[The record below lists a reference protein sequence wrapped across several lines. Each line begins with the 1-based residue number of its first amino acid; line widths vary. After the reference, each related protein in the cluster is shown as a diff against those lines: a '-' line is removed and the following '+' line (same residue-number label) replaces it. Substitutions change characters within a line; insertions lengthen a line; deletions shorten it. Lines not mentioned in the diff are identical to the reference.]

1 MLALKLAS
9 PPYCAVMAACTLTL
23 NDEMVIVAMPPAPTL
38 PDPMLVAPSK
48 NVTVP
53 DGLPA
58 PGATATT
65 VAVNVTLCP
74 NTDGFGAEAT
84 LVVVLALLTVCE

>member
-1 MLALKLAS
+1 VLALKLVS
-9 PPYCAVMAACTLTL
+9 PPYCAVIAACTLTL
-23 NDEMVIVAMPPAPTL
+23 NDEMVIVAMLPAPTL

-58 PGATATT
+58 PGAL
-65 VAVNVTLCP
+65 AVTIAVKVTLWP
-74 NTDGFGAEAT
+74 NTDGFGAELT
-84 LVVVLALLTVCE
+84 LVSVFALLTI